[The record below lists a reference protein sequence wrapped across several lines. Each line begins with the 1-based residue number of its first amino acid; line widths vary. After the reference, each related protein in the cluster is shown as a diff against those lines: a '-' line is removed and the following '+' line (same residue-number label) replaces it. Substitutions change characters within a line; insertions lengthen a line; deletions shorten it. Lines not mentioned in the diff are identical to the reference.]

1 MNNSTVVVDVVLQHL
16 ILEDATE
23 LRQGLQVDNVD
34 DEWPQDVVKRQT
46 QLLQQLTRGGKT
58 RRQAPLF
65 PFTCQTSEHKALVS

>member
-23 LRQGLQVDNVD
+23 LWQGLQVDNVD

-46 QLLQQLTRGGKT
+46 QLLQQLARGGKPDGKLYYSHS
-58 RRQAPLF
+58 R
-65 PFTCQTSEHKALVS
+65 QTSEHKALVS